1 MNDDIVILVIAM
13 MIMMKNCESIKRCN
27 VEENVKYIEKI
38 RKMYSQETT
47 RPQNA
52 KQDVET
58 TK

>member
-27 VEENVKYIEKI
+27 VKKNVKYIEKI
-38 RKMYSQETT
+38 RKMYSKETI

-52 KQDVET
+52 K
-58 TK
+58 